1 MPLLSPLILGL
12 IGGLI
17 PGPILTAIFTEIL
30 QFSFVKSLRIILIG
44 FLTESTVALVSLLI
58 LQKLNPPE
66 VIFQSLSLVGAAILI
81 WIAAEMYKV
90 KTLDNG
96 EQAHFSTG
104 KIVAMIV
111 ANGVLWTYWITV
123 CIPKAIEMGSVI
135 PLGQYVFL
143 GLVEVGWLISTI
155 GVAFVFSRFRK
166 LLSNPKVVP
175 VIFKIFAA
183 TFTYFAI
190 SMVWESIKCFIK

>member
-96 EQAHFSTG
+96 GRAHFSTG

-123 CIPKAIEMGSVI
+123 CIPKAIEMGNVI

-143 GLVEVGWLISTI
+143 GLVEVGWLVSTI
-155 GVAFVFSRFRK
+155 GVAFIFSRFRK
-166 LLSNPKVVP
+166 LLSNPRVVP
-175 VIFKIFAA
+175 VIFKIFTA
-183 TFTYFAI
+183 TFTYFAV
-190 SMVWESIKCFIK
+190 SMVWESIKFFIL